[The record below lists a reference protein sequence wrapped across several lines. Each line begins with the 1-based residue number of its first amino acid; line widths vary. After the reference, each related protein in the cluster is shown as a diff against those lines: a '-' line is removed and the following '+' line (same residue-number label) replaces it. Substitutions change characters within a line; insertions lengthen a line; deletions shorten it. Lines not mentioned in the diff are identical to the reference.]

1 MRILAKSAL
10 LAVALA
16 AAALAPPLA
25 LAQTAGGASP
35 RHHVVEIRKLRF
47 VPAALTIRQ
56 GDTVEWIN
64 HDIVPHT
71 ATQSETAWDTKK
83 LTKGQ
88 SGRITFSQPG
98 LAAYFCVFHP
108 GMKGEITVTE
118 N

>member
-10 LAVALA
+10 VAVALA
-16 AAALAPPLA
+16 AATLAPPLA
-25 LAQTAGGASP
+25 LAQMAGGASP
-35 RHHVVEIRKLRF
+35 RHHVVEIRRLKF

-71 ATQSETAWDTKK
+71 ATESETAWDTQK

-88 SGRITFSQPG
+88 SGQITFPKPG

-108 GMKGEITVTE
+108 SMKGEITVTE

>member
-1 MRILAKSAL
+1 MRIFAKYAL
-10 LAVALA
+10 VAVALA
-16 AAALAPPLA
+16 AAALAPPPA

-35 RHHVVEIRKLRF
+35 SHHVVEIRKLKF
-47 VPAALTIRQ
+47 VPAALTIRR

-64 HDIVPHT
+64 RDIVPHT
-71 ATQSETAWDTKK
+71 ATESEAEWDTDK

-88 SGRITFSQPG
+88 SGRVTFLQPG

-108 GMKGEITVTE
+108 SMKGEITVTE